1 MGFGKREHDALPYRA
16 VGPVTTE
23 EYESRQERYDKEL
36 SEKYSVDISGKD
48 TSEKVAALRKFREE
62 QYETLKDAVYKR
74 RGWTNDGIPTVEKVK
89 QIGIDF
95 PEVLEVLKA
104 NGVE

>member
-1 MGFGKREHDALPYRA
+1 MGFGQREHDALPYRA

-89 QIGIDF
+89 QLGIDF